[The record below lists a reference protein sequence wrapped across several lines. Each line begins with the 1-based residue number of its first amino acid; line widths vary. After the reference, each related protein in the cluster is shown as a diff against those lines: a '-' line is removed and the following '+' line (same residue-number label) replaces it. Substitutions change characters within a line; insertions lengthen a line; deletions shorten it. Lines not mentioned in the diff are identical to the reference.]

1 MPIDIVGLTGGIGS
15 GKSAA
20 AAHFATLGVPVVDT
34 DVIAHALTA
43 ADGAA
48 MPLLAAAFGSQVVA
62 ESGALDRAAMR
73 ALAFADPANRRRLE
87 SILHPLIRAESVRQL
102 DVARG
107 PYALLVVPLLFE
119 NPDYLAL
126 VRRSLLVDCAEEVQ
140 LARVQARSGLTADA
154 VRAIM
159 AAQMPRVQRLAR
171 ADDVIDNDGSL
182 AALQLQVEAKHQYYL
197 ANLAHSQ

>member
-34 DVIAHALTA
+34 DVIAQALTA

>member
-20 AAHFATLGVPVVDT
+20 AAHFAALGVPVVDA
-34 DVIAHALTA
+34 DVIAHALTGPN
-43 ADGAA
+43 GAA
-48 MPLLAAAFGSQVVA
+48 MPLLAAEFGCQVVA
-62 ESGALDRAAMR
+62 ENGALDRAAMR
-73 ALAFADPANRRRLE
+73 ALAFADPDSRRRLE
-87 SILHPLIRAESVRQL
+87 SILHPLIRAECVRQL
-102 DVARG
+102 DAACG

-126 VRRSLLVDCAEEVQ
+126 VRRSLLVDCAEDVQ

-159 AAQMPRVQRLAR
+159 AAQMPRVQRLAQ

-197 ANLAHSQ
+197 ANLAHGQ

>member
-171 ADDVIDNDGSL
+171 ADDVTDNDGSL

>member
-34 DVIAHALTA
+34 DFIAHALTA

>member
-1 MPIDIVGLTGGIGS
+1 MPINIVGLTGGIGS

-20 AAHFATLGVPVVDT
+20 AAQFAELGVPVVDT

-48 MPLLAAAFGSQVVA
+48 MPLLAAEFGSQVVA
-62 ESGALDRAAMR
+62 ENGALDRAAMR
-73 ALAFADPANRRRLE
+73 ALAFADPDSRRRLE

-102 DVARG
+102 DAARG

-140 LARVQARSGLTADA
+140 LARVQARSGLTAEA

-197 ANLAHSQ
+197 ANLAHGQ

>member
-1 MPIDIVGLTGGIGS
+1 MPINIVGLTGGIGS

-20 AAHFATLGVPVVDT
+20 AAQFAELGVPVVDT

-48 MPLLAAAFGSQVVA
+48 MPLLAAEFGSQVVA
-62 ESGALDRAAMR
+62 ENGALDRAAMR
-73 ALAFADPANRRRLE
+73 ALAFADPDSRRRLE

-102 DVARG
+102 DAARG
-107 PYALLVVPLLFE
+107 PYVLLVVPLLFE

-140 LARVQARSGLTADA
+140 LARVQARSGLTAEA

-197 ANLAHSQ
+197 ANLAHGQ

>member
-1 MPIDIVGLTGGIGS
+1 MPINIVGLTGGIGS

-20 AAHFATLGVPVVDT
+20 AAQFAGLGVPVVDT

-43 ADGAA
+43 ANGAA
-48 MPLLAAAFGSQVVA
+48 MPLLAAEFGSQVVA

-73 ALAFADPANRRRLE
+73 ALAFANPESRRRLE

-102 DVARG
+102 DAARG

-140 LARVQARSGLTADA
+140 LARVQARSGLTAEA

-159 AAQMPRVQRLAR
+159 AAQMPRLQRLAR

-197 ANLAHSQ
+197 ANLAHGQ

>member
-1 MPIDIVGLTGGIGS
+1 MPINIVGLTGGIGS

-20 AAHFATLGVPVVDT
+20 AAQFAELGVPVVDT
-34 DVIAHALTA
+34 DVIAHSLTA
-43 ADGAA
+43 AGGAA
-48 MPLLAAAFGSQVVA
+48 MPLLAAEFGSQVVA
-62 ESGALDRAAMR
+62 ESGALDRGAMR
-73 ALAFADPANRRRLE
+73 ALAFADPDSRRRLE

-102 DVARG
+102 DAARG

-126 VRRSLLVDCAEEVQ
+126 VRRSLLVDCAEDVQ
-140 LARVQARSGLTADA
+140 LARVQARSGLTAEA

-159 AAQMPRVQRLAR
+159 AAQMPREQRLAR

-197 ANLAHSQ
+197 ANLAHGQ

>member
-20 AAHFATLGVPVVDT
+20 AAHFAALGVPVVDA
-34 DVIAHALTA
+34 DVIAHALTGPN
-43 ADGAA
+43 GAA
-48 MPLLAAAFGSQVVA
+48 MPLLTAEFGRQVVA
-62 ESGALDRAAMR
+62 ENGALNRAAMR
-73 ALAFADPANRRRLE
+73 ALAFADPDSRRRLE
-87 SILHPLIRAESVRQL
+87 SILHPLIRAECVRQL
-102 DVARG
+102 DTACG

-159 AAQMPRVQRLAR
+159 AAQMPRVQRLAQ

-197 ANLAHSQ
+197 ANLAHGQ

>member
-20 AAHFATLGVPVVDT
+20 AAHFATLGAPVVDT

>member
-1 MPIDIVGLTGGIGS
+1 MPIEIVGLTGGIGS

-48 MPLLAAAFGSQVVA
+48 MPLLAAEFGRQVVA
-62 ESGALDRAAMR
+62 ANGALDRAAMR

-102 DVARG
+102 DAVRG

-140 LARVQARSGLTADA
+140 LARVQARSGLTAEA

-159 AAQMPRVQRLAR
+159 AAQMPRAQRLAR